1 MLKFVI
7 TGNPCSSKNA
17 IRSGITKQGRNY
29 TYTQANV
36 KVYKDSAL
44 KQLNSYIS
52 DSLYIVTHGKSPKY
66 ILNDDNGIFYHIALP
81 IKDYVQV
88 SFIFHCKDER
98 KRDLINLIQCP
109 ADLLQQAGIIEN
121 DYLIRSL
128 DNSRIADVDKLQ
140 PRTEIF
146 ITLLN
151 DKDKIR

>member
-44 KQLNSYIS
+44 KQLMLQMIEYNKKFDTARTMPEYGAEFPI
-52 DSLYIVTHGKSPKY
+52 
-66 ILNDDNGIFYHIALP
+66 DDFC
-81 IKDYVQV
+81 QV
-88 SFIFHCKDER
+88 SFIFYCIDNR
-98 KRDLINLIQCP
+98 KRDLCNLIQCP

-128 DNSRIADVDKLQ
+128 DNSRIANVDKLQ
-140 PRTEIF
+140 PRTEIT
-146 ITLLN
+146 ITIL
-151 DKDKIR
+151 DKE